1 MLEQFGRTMRENFAS
16 ESIPLRKAAGRPIG
30 AIEIGD
36 TAIRIKGSKDVL
48 ERAVLAARN
57 GGAPG
62 SQMSTEWRSLGESN
76 PCFSLERAAS

>member
-36 TAIRIKGSKDVL
+36 TAIRIKGSKDVF
-48 ERAVLAARN
+48 EKAASAGRN
-57 GGAPG
+57 GATSG
-62 SQMSTEWRSLGESN
+62 SQINTEMARQSK
-76 PCFSLERAAS
+76 